1 MLQSSVELRVGVF
14 DIVII
19 EKRGLG
25 LIGSNHIDV
34 DTRRKGLNGNDQT
47 HRIFKHLYPQLYP
60 FVDHFPQRKSWL
72 PQFISIYWRVRVG

>member
-1 MLQSSVELRVGVF
+1 MLQSSIELRVGVF

-34 DTRRKGLNGNDQT
+34 DTRRKGFLMVMIKHTVYLNTCILNYI
-47 HRIFKHLYPQLYP
+47 H
-60 FVDHFPQRKSWL
+60 S
-72 PQFISIYWRVRVG
+72 